1 MRVQKPIGFDSWPEL
16 EKRKW
21 LEEIDAQQ
29 QRFSLHVRNKFKNIK
44 SSVVLPPK
52 PKKKL
57 VPENVGRELRIIR
70 AIFGSHLDTPEEKE

>member
-21 LEEIDAQQ
+21 LEEIDAEQ
-29 QRFSLHVRNKFKNIK
+29 QRFALHVKNKFKNIK
-44 SSVVLPPK
+44 SSVVVPPK

-57 VPENVGRELRIIR
+57 VPENVGRELAVIR
-70 AIFGSHLDTPEEKE
+70 AIFGSHLEKEEK